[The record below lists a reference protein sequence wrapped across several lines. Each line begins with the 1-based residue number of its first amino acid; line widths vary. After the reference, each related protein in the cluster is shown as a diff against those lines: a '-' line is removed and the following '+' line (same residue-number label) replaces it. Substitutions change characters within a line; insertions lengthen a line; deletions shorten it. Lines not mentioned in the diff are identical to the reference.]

1 MARCGGH
8 GGDVL
13 KEKLIYSYLRIS
25 AMALPR
31 HEEKT
36 RQGVAIVEHVD
47 ERGYVHEQYT
57 NVDECF
63 WGKDPTTCRLRTLFV
78 AERLVK

>member
-1 MARCGGH
+1 
-8 GGDVL
+8 
-13 KEKLIYSYLRIS
+13 
-25 AMALPR
+25 MALPR

-63 WGKDPTTCRLRTLFV
+63 WGKDPTTCRLRTVRRREAREVSPFL
-78 AERLVK
+78 EILYITLLG